1 MGRQEGGGDGGNGG
15 LQPDFWGAPTC
26 QCWGDPCHRG
36 SQGWCSCWSN
46 GGRVPQLPAN
56 PPLPLQHSVW
66 AGGVLTMGFVQTG
79 QCLLPCQSSS
89 RPSHTLTR
97 RHTHTRTDRSRH
109 KLPAVPTPS
118 PRLAPSP
125 PRLLII
131 SLANASHST
140 VYCLHCFG
148 LCIIYTVN

>member
-1 MGRQEGGGDGGNGG
+1 MMG
-15 LQPDFWGAPTC
+15 L
-26 QCWGDPCHRG
+26 
-36 SQGWCSCWSN
+36 
-46 GGRVPQLPAN
+46 
-56 PPLPLQHSVW
+56 
-66 AGGVLTMGFVQTG
+66 VQTG

-89 RPSHTLTR
+89 RPSHT
-97 RHTHTRTDRSRH
+97 HMNTHTNTHRSRH

-118 PRLAPSP
+118 PRPAPSP

>member
-1 MGRQEGGGDGGNGG
+1 MVVMGGCSQTFGGPLRASVG
-15 LQPDFWGAPTC
+15 
-26 QCWGDPCHRG
+26 GDPCHRG
-36 SQGWCSCWSN
+36 SQGWCSRQSN

-56 PPLPLQHSVW
+56 PPLLLQHSVW
-66 AGGVLTMGFVQTG
+66 AGGVLTVGFAQTG

-89 RPSHTLTR
+89 RPSHT
-97 RHTHTRTDRSRH
+97 HTHTRTKTHTHTHTRIHRSRH